1 MLGRVL
7 VVQGELQDSDTG
19 GKDYFP
25 SRAECALNGPGRM
38 CLNCPGPE
46 LSLLNR

>member
-25 SRAECALNGPGRM
+25 SLAECLSSGPGRM
-38 CLNCPGPE
+38 SFECPGPE
-46 LSLLNR
+46 RFALN